1 MVHQIG
7 RGVTPPLPDLLRSPD
22 ERHPFWLRVV
32 FMGAA
37 VVCFALGVV
46 GWLIPVITGI
56 PFYAAG
62 LVFLGLA
69 SDRTRR
75 FINRMEHK
83 LSENTRRRI
92 RRVIAKVPG
101 RWVRNLVNIPEGAV

>member
-1 MVHQIG
+1 M
-7 RGVTPPLPDLLRSPD
+7 TSPLPDLLRAQD
-22 ERHPFWLRVV
+22 GRHPVWLRII
-32 FMGAA
+32 FLAAA

-46 GWLIPVITGI
+46 GWLIPVVTGI

-75 FINRMEHK
+75 FINRMERR
-83 LSENTRRRI
+83 LSENTRRRM
-92 RRVIAKVPG
+92 RRLIGKVPG
-101 RWVRNLVNIPEGAV
+101 QWVRNLVNIPEGAV

>member
-1 MVHQIG
+1 M
-7 RGVTPPLPDLLRSPD
+7 TSSSPLPDLLREQD
-22 ERHPFWLRVV
+22 GRHPFWLRLV
-32 FMGAA
+32 FLGAA
-37 VVCFALGVV
+37 FVCLVLGVV

-75 FINRMEHK
+75 FINRMEHR

-92 RRVIAKVPG
+92 RRVIGKVPG

>member
-1 MVHQIG
+1 M
-7 RGVTPPLPDLLRSPD
+7 TSSSPLPDLLRERD
-22 ERHPFWLRVV
+22 GRHPFWLRLV
-32 FMGAA
+32 FLGAA
-37 VVCFALGVV
+37 FVCLVLGVV

-69 SDRTRR
+69 SDRVRR
-75 FINRMEHK
+75 FINRMERK

-92 RRVIAKVPG
+92 RRVIGKVPG
-101 RWVRNLVNIPEGAV
+101 QWVRNLVNIPEGAV

>member
-1 MVHQIG
+1 M
-7 RGVTPPLPDLLRSPD
+7 TPPLPDLLRAQD
-22 ERHPFWLRVV
+22 GRHPFWLRIV
-32 FMGAA
+32 FLA
-37 VVCFALGVV
+37 VALVCLALGVV
-46 GWLIPVITGI
+46 GWLIPVMTGI

-75 FINRMEHK
+75 FINRMERR
-83 LSENTRRRI
+83 LSEKSRRRI

-101 RWVRNLVNIPEGAV
+101 QWVRGLVNIPEGAV

>member
-1 MVHQIG
+1 M
-7 RGVTPPLPDLLRSPD
+7 TSAPLPDFLREQD
-22 ERHPFWLRVV
+22 GRHPFWLRLC
-32 FMGAA
+32 FLAA
-37 VVCFALGVV
+37 ALVCFVLGVV

-75 FINRMEHK
+75 FNNRMERR

-92 RRVIAKVPG
+92 RRLIARVPG
-101 RWVRNLVNIPEGAV
+101 RWVRDLVNIPEGAV

>member
-7 RGVTPPLPDLLRSPD
+7 RRMTPPLPDLLRAPD
-22 ERHPFWLRVV
+22 GRHPFWLRVV
-32 FMGAA
+32 FLGAA
-37 VVCFALGVV
+37 VVCLALGVV
-46 GWLIPVITGI
+46 GWLIPVMTGI

-75 FINRMEHK
+75 FINRMEHR
-83 LSENTRRRI
+83 LSENTRRRM
-92 RRVIAKVPG
+92 RRVIAKIPG
-101 RWVRNLVNIPEGAV
+101 RWVRDLVNIPEGAV

>member
-1 MVHQIG
+1 M
-7 RGVTPPLPDLLRSPD
+7 TPPLPDLLRKQD
-22 ERHPFWLRVV
+22 GGHPFWLRVI
-32 FMGAA
+32 FMVAAA
-37 VVCFALGVV
+37 VCFVLGVV

-75 FINRMEHK
+75 FINRMERR
-83 LSENTRRRI
+83 LSESTRRKI
-92 RRVIAKVPG
+92 RRMIAKVPG
-101 RWVRNLVNIPEGAV
+101 RWVRGLVHIPDEVA

>member
-1 MVHQIG
+1 MTS
-7 RGVTPPLPDLLRSPD
+7 TPPLPDLLREQD
-22 ERHPFWLRVV
+22 GRHPFWLRVI
-32 FMGAA
+32 FLAA
-37 VVCFALGVV
+37 SIVCFAAGVV

-75 FINRMEHK
+75 LINRLERR
-83 LSENTRRRI
+83 LAEGTRRRI
-92 RRVIAKVPG
+92 RRLIAKIPG
-101 RWVRNLVNIPEGAV
+101 AWLRGLVHIPDEIG

>member
-1 MVHQIG
+1 M
-7 RGVTPPLPDLLRSPD
+7 TPPLPDLLRAQD
-22 ERHPFWLRVV
+22 GRHPFWLRVV
-32 FMGAA
+32 FLVAA
-37 VVCFALGVV
+37 LLCFAGGVV

-75 FINRMEHK
+75 FINRLERR
-83 LSENTRRRI
+83 LSEGTRRRI
-92 RRVIAKVPG
+92 RRFIARIPG
-101 RWVRNLVNIPEGAV
+101 RWVRGLVDIPDDLA